1 MLILIEWPFYP
12 WPETDFRFLPQNS
25 IMSKHKTLSREEME
39 IHQVLSPAS
48 GPVSNK
54 VLNKIL

>member
-1 MLILIEWPFYP
+1 MFYVIGFELAIIFVSQVWTP
-12 WPETDFRFLPQNS
+12 CKGHRA
-25 IMSKHKTLSREEME
+25 LSREEME